1 MSGVLNISSSGIE
14 TEKNNILNFCINKY
28 GPEWDAIINEF
39 KFFDKTYYLGKCVH
53 KLHTGSNDLCCNSF
67 LQKQNIFGKEGAL
80 NNRVTC
86 GENKNS
92 IITCNNTNKKQQCI
106 NQIKYGTVD
115 NLCNLFI
122 KSPGNNLEL
131 LRNDIIKL
139 FSNDY
144 NGRYNKYR
152 DFMNT
157 YIQLETVRD
166 LDKIVKDNFDSINSK
181 KEFVEITKKLTEKSI
196 EISKRENKI
205 KELDIL
211 IYNKNNELKN
221 KNNLFNKI
229 QNDLTNIKNSIT
241 LKEADLNKISG
252 SIKTLEIQ
260 QNEMQASIEKKN
272 ELIKKVNDNIK
283 QTQDKLN
290 EFISLRDKL
299 NLELNNA
306 KKKSDD
312 IINKAQKKYRDEL
325 KKLNDYEKKIRE
337 KLEQE
342 LADKKK
348 KDIDELTSVF
358 KSREAALEKNFLELK
373 KSYLITEEKNKTES
387 RELMNKLELK
397 KIESENTVK
406 RFNQQIIDKQNE
418 LNVIKKQKDDD
429 IIKIQRETSQK
440 IAKIRED
447 SERENIN
454 LLQKFEEKKKKSIA
468 KITLIYD
475 KREQQISNKLNI
487 IQDKL
492 LKAEQDNKIRI
503 QNMINE
509 YEKKKNDYE
518 KILLDE
524 YKQKDISY
532 KKMSEQREKQY
543 QDELNKLAKYNEE
556 KTKKINEEYNKKL
569 IIIDKQKIDIETKFK
584 NLKTKAQQDMNIITT
599 KLKQERDIYNKE
611 ILRLN
616 DFIKMKET
624 ETKQKILDIELSL
637 QKDMK
642 KLEATQELKKELLF
656 SETNKQIQL
665 TLDKLNNRKSVI
677 NIEFEKNIKLKQK
690 EFDETLKKQNIDYLN
705 KINSLKEANKNMV
718 ANLESLAEKY
728 KLNQAEQNSRLNKL
742 ILDKR
747 NEYSKIQLEYDKKAN
762 LEEKKF
768 QEIVKKLEDDKFQT
782 IKKFTKETQN
792 ELLKINSFLEEQKA
806 KNKLESDK
814 KRKELEDTLNKLENE
829 KIELVKQKKAEIKKA
844 LDDIQNI
851 YNSQSLEINK
861 KIEEYNKM
869 KKTYDTK
876 IRDEMVIFKNQMKKL
891 EEDKIKKVN
900 DYTIFTQKELEN
912 LGKNLDKE
920 KLKAKSEGLK
930 YRKELEDTII
940 KLDKERMDIIKKKN
954 DETANILIKIKQ
966 KYENQVKT
974 INKSIKEYNE
984 KKKNYD
990 LNIKKIDAEQT
1001 EYVSKKRKES
1011 EQKLGKLS
1019 KILNDELDN
1028 LKNKIEEHKVQRNIK
1043 LKEINELNIKIKE
1056 LQKVHNK
1063 DNKKIVTIN
1072 SIGLIGLSVIVVILL
1087 IYIFYQKYNI

>member
-1 MSGVLNISSSGIE
+1 
-14 TEKNNILNFCINKY
+14 
-28 GPEWDAIINEF
+28 
-39 KFFDKTYYLGKCVH
+39 
-53 KLHTGSNDLCCNSF
+53 
-67 LQKQNIFGKEGAL
+67 
-80 NNRVTC
+80 
-86 GENKNS
+86 
-92 IITCNNTNKKQQCI
+92 
-106 NQIKYGTVD
+106 
-115 NLCNLFI
+115 
-122 KSPGNNLEL
+122 
-131 LRNDIIKL
+131 
-139 FSNDY
+139 
-144 NGRYNKYR
+144 
-152 DFMNT
+152 
-157 YIQLETVRD
+157 
-166 LDKIVKDNFDSINSK
+166 
-181 KEFVEITKKLTEKSI
+181 
-196 EISKRENKI
+196 
-205 KELDIL
+205 
-211 IYNKNNELKN
+211 
-221 KNNLFNKI
+221 
-229 QNDLTNIKNSIT
+229 
-241 LKEADLNKISG
+241 
-252 SIKTLEIQ
+252 
-260 QNEMQASIEKKN
+260 
-272 ELIKKVNDNIK
+272 
-283 QTQDKLN
+283 
-290 EFISLRDKL
+290 
-299 NLELNNA
+299 
-306 KKKSDD
+306 
-312 IINKAQKKYRDEL
+312 
-325 KKLNDYEKKIRE
+325 
-337 KLEQE
+337 
-342 LADKKK
+342 
-348 KDIDELTSVF
+348 
-358 KSREAALEKNFLELK
+358 
-373 KSYLITEEKNKTES
+373 
-387 RELMNKLELK
+387 MNKLELK

-814 KRKELEDTLNKLENE
+814 KRKELDFTLNKLENE